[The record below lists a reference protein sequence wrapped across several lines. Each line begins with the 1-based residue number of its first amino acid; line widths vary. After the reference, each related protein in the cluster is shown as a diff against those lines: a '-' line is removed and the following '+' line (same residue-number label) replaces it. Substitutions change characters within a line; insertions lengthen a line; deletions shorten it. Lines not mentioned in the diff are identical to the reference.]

1 MKKFAR
7 YASIPVLLLGFAV
20 QAPASVMTYSNLADF
35 QAAATGVTTIDF
47 NGIAAAGSFVG
58 YGTGPLSLS
67 GVTFNSNGSMFV
79 IDPGYYSSSY
89 AGGGFLNSDFSTSGV
104 NTITAALPSPV
115 TALAMEFG
123 GLFGGPVDFT
133 FSFSDGS
140 SVSGSSAAS
149 IIGGT
154 PLAFIGFTST
164 VAITSA
170 SISMP
175 DSPNYN
181 AIDNFR
187 FGNSVPE
194 PGSLALILLGM
205 SGLAVAGRRRR

>member
-35 QAAATGVTTIDF
+35 QAATTGVTTIDF
-47 NGIAAAGSFVG
+47 NGIAATGSYVA

-79 IDPGYYSSSY
+79 IDPGFYGSSY
-89 AGGGFLNSDFSTSGV
+89 AGGGFLNSDYATV

-133 FSFSDGS
+133 FNFSDGS

-175 DSPNYN
+175 DTPNYN